1 MSKQSESSKRVMEDN
16 DVEIEITMDD
26 MSTADDEH
34 VWTSSTLVLET
45 LAIASS
51 SRCFLS

>member
-1 MSKQSESSKRVMEDN
+1 
-16 DVEIEITMDD
+16 MDD

-51 SRCFLS
+51 NRCKTQEMEGEDEEMKVEANV